1 MLYSYSWTATV
12 SPVDG
17 VSICTEMAGEAESW
31 WTRATGYM
39 DITNTRTDGGP
50 GENDERQNTEG
61 VVNLVSF
68 WSSFSFCFVLR
79 GDGLTAWVVMLSW
92 KPQHASGVC
101 NKPILFAFYKTRE
114 YPFSK
119 KKVLQ
124 SMVKVVYD
132 HLSYE
137 LEMYMTCIPNDH
149 WSIVGI
155 LGPLWCSSSNSFGSY
170 FWWSFTKHLH
180 VWSAFAS
187 LNVRSGAVFVGQ

>member
-1 MLYSYSWTATV
+1 
-12 SPVDG
+12 
-17 VSICTEMAGEAESW
+17 
-31 WTRATGYM
+31 
-39 DITNTRTDGGP
+39 
-50 GENDERQNTEG
+50 
-61 VVNLVSF
+61 
-68 WSSFSFCFVLR
+68 
-79 GDGLTAWVVMLSW
+79 MLSW

-149 WSIVGI
+149 
-155 LGPLWCSSSNSFGSY
+155 
-170 FWWSFTKHLH
+170 
-180 VWSAFAS
+180 
-187 LNVRSGAVFVGQ
+187 